1 MPSSQAVRESR
12 FRVTIFPQKIAWGGE
27 ASSFFGEASEEES
40 LSVEN
45 DVGFAKPDVGSGVWG
60 HGAPR
65 TAILFGKD
73 KMFADG
79 FGFCSPGR
87 WFPQQRRSSK
97 YHCSA
102 ATDNKGNSHVVA
114 RLLTTTYPLC
124 VCLMELALQ
133 LQSQGIDLR
142 LEWLRRDLNQ
152 EADDLT
158 NGVYGQFSLE
168 KRLRF
173 DLSDFEGIILMM
185 AAGGDLYGEIAA
197 SKPESCR
204 GPCKKQ
210 KKADG
215 ADPWQKHNAKAGGNK
230 YKKENAPGGRSP
242 RWGGCLSCPLLHV
255 LG

>member
-1 MPSSQAVRESR
+1 MESLCALIMGSRKAAPAPAQIASSSMHASGVLDLIRIGNAQQSSGQRKQMQSDYL
-12 FRVTIFPQKIAWGGE
+12 PQKIAWGGE

-65 TAILFGKD
+65 GAR
-73 KMFADG
+73 FA
-79 FGFCSPGR
+79 
-87 WFPQQRRSSK
+87 
-97 YHCSA
+97 
-102 ATDNKGNSHVVA
+102 T
-114 RLLTTTYPLC
+114 
-124 VCLMELALQ
+124 
-133 LQSQGIDLR
+133 
-142 LEWLRRDLNQ
+142 EWLRRDLNQ

-173 DLSDFEGIILMM
+173 DLSDFEGIIFMM

-215 ADPWQKHNAKAGGNK
+215 LRFTDPWQKHNAKAGGNK